1 MFSFL
6 NKKKNSFF
14 TPEEAQTITSAIQ
27 AAERSTSGEVR
38 VYVESKCRFVK
49 AVDRAIEL
57 FGELEMYKTVQRNG
71 VIVYVAVKDRQLAV
85 FGDEGIHQK
94 VGNEFWNS
102 SVQQMLKEFNKENY
116 AEGIAGVVL
125 KIGDA
130 LKAHFPYD
138 NENDKNELS
147 DDIVFGR

>member
-1 MFSFL
+1 MFSLF
-6 NKKKNSFF
+6 NKKKPFF
-14 TPEEAQTITSAIQ
+14 TPEETQTITSAIQ

-38 VYVESKCRFVK
+38 VFVESKCRFVK
-49 AVDRAIEL
+49 AVDRAYEL
-57 FGELEMYKTVQRNG
+57 FGELEMYRTAQRNG

-94 VGNEFWNS
+94 VGNEFWNN
-102 SVQQMLKEFNKENY
+102 SVREMLKEFNKEHY

-130 LKAHFPYD
+130 LKQHFPYD
-138 NENDKNELS
+138 KDTDKNELP

>member
-1 MFSFL
+1 MFNFL
-6 NKKKNSFF
+6 KRKQTNFF
-14 TPEEAQTITSAIQ
+14 TPEEMKTITSAIQ

-57 FGELEMYKTVQRNG
+57 FGDLEMYKTAQRNG

-94 VGNEFWNS
+94 VSNEFWNN
-102 SVQQMLKEFNKENY
+102 SVKEMLQQFNKENY

-130 LKAHFPYD
+130 LKTYFPYD
-138 NENDKNELS
+138 KGTDKNELS

>member
-1 MFSFL
+1 MFNFL
-6 NKKKNSFF
+6 KRKQTNFF
-14 TPEEAQTITSAIQ
+14 TPEETKTITSAIQ

-38 VYVESKCRFVK
+38 VFVESKCRFVK

-57 FGELEMYKTVQRNG
+57 FGELEMYKTDQRNG

-94 VGNEFWNS
+94 VGNEFWNN
-102 SVQQMLKEFNKENY
+102 SVREMLKEFNKENY

-130 LKAHFPYD
+130 LKTHFPYD
-138 NENDKNELS
+138 KDTDKNELS